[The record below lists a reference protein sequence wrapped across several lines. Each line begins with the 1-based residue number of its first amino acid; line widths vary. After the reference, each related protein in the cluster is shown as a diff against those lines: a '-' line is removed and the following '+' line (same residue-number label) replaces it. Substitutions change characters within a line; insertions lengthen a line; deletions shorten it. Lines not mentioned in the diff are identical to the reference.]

1 MNGQMWYVAVAGQQ
15 QGPMST
21 DDIVGRVRAGQ
32 LDRNAHVFTQGMANW
47 ELISARP
54 EFAAAFAAPAALP
67 VAPPMGNAAGAP
79 AYAAAAPAAYAQPA
93 RGAGSHEID
102 YEIFGQ
108 EMQFVEITL
117 DPGEQVVAEAG
128 AFMYMDPGINME
140 TIFGDGS
147 AQSGGGGLMG
157 KLMQAGKRVLTGE
170 SLFMTVF
177 TNTGGGRQKV
187 AFASPYPGS
196 IVPLDLREL
205 GGTILCQKD
214 AFLCA
219 ARGTAVGIAFQRKL
233 GVGLFGGEGFILEK
247 LEGDGK
253 AFVHAGGC
261 IIERELRAGETM
273 RLDTGC
279 LVAFQPSVNYDIQA
293 VPGIKTALFGGEGI
307 FFAAL
312 TGPGKVWIQ
321 SLPFA
326 RLASRVW
333 ANAPKGGGKGSDEG
347 SLLGGIG
354 NLMMGD

>member
-1 MNGQMWYVAVAGQQ
+1 MNGQQWYVAVAGQQ

-21 DDIVGRVRAGQ
+21 ADVIARLRAGQ
-32 LDRNAHVFTQGMANW
+32 LDRSAHVFTQGMTNW
-47 ELISARP
+47 ETIGSRS
-54 EFAAAFAAPAALP
+54 EFAEAFAAPA
-67 VAPPMGNAAGAP
+67 GSGYAAGGGYAVGGG
-79 AYAAAAPAAYAQPA
+79 ATAAAAPAPRASSTA
-93 RGAGSHEID
+93 HEID

-117 DPGEQVVAEAG
+117 DPGEACVAEAG
-128 AFMYMDPGINME
+128 SFMYMDPGIQME

-147 AQSGGGGLMG
+147 AQSGSGGFMG

-177 TNTGGGRQKV
+177 GNSGGGRQKV

-196 IVPLDLREL
+196 IIPLDLRKL
-205 GGTILCQKD
+205 GGTMLCQKD

-219 ARGTAVGIAFQRKL
+219 AKGISVGIAFQRKL

-247 LEGDGK
+247 LEGDGL

-261 IIERELRAGETM
+261 VVERELRAGETM

-279 LVAFQPSVNYDIQA
+279 LVAFQPTVNYDIQT
-293 VPGIKTALFGGEGI
+293 VPGIKTALFGGEGL

-321 SLPFA
+321 SLPFS

-333 ANAPKGGGKGSDEG
+333 AAAPKGGGKGTDQG
-347 SLLGGIG
+347 SVLGGLG
-354 NLMMGD
+354 NLMMGGD